1 MTATSSGRTVGGEEQ
16 QKARAVRGLGN
27 PMGRGPTASDREGRS
42 AAAAAGGVR
51 VFEGEPRLLEV
62 ALVVQGDAVQ
72 VLGAESVHEAAYA
85 GALDHDVVVGGLV
98 FDAEAVFEARAPA
111 RQHADAQAGGLG
123 GHLLLRHE
131 LADLDRG
138 LVGHGQGDG
147 SGTLRRRHCDP
158 PVTCELRK
166 SRRPCQL
173 SPHEARA
180 LMRLT
185 PADWLVVA
193 LYFLFNI
200 AVGLYYKGRAGKSTA
215 EYFLSGRNVPWW
227 LAGTSMVATTFA
239 ADTPLVVTG
248 LVAQNG
254 VAGNWL
260 WWNLLASGM
269 LTVFFYARLWR
280 RAGVMTDIEF
290 SEIRYA
296 GPPAA
301 FLRGF
306 RALYLGLLI
315 NCIIL
320 GWVNL
325 AMAKILQLVFG
336 VSKGDALWIVVGM
349 IALTSAISTLSGLW
363 GVLVTDLFQ
372 FVIKMGMVI
381 VLAVVAVQAVG
392 GIEAMRVKLA
402 AIDQLRGA
410 TTGGQGSVLSFVP
423 DVGSAWMPMITFFV
437 YIAVNWWATWY
448 PGAEPGGG
456 GYVAQRMLS
465 AKDEKH
471 SLLATLW
478 FNIAHY
484 AVRPW
489 PWILVALA
497 SLILFP
503 GLADPETGYIW
514 VLIDYLPSSLRGLMI
529 AAFAAAYMST
539 IATQLNW
546 GASYLINDFWRRFVK
561 REATDQYYVTA
572 SKVATVFLTL
582 ISAVV
587 TFYMGS
593 IGGAWKVL
601 IVTGAGTGGVLL
613 LRWYWW
619 RINAW
624 SEVSAMIAAFV
635 VSVTLQAGFGYDT
648 DQPKQFAL
656 IMIATV
662 AITTIVWLAVT
673 FLTAPESESTLVAY
687 YRRTRPSRTG
697 WGAVAARA
705 PDVRPSTDGLANLL
719 DWVAGCVL
727 VYGALFGVGKLLLH
741 DPLPGILM
749 LGLSALAGGVIYR
762 DLSRRGWSTVVE

>member
-1 MTATSSGRTVGGEEQ
+1 
-16 QKARAVRGLGN
+16 
-27 PMGRGPTASDREGRS
+27 
-42 AAAAAGGVR
+42 
-51 VFEGEPRLLEV
+51 
-62 ALVVQGDAVQ
+62 
-72 VLGAESVHEAAYA
+72 
-85 GALDHDVVVGGLV
+85 
-98 FDAEAVFEARAPA
+98 
-111 RQHADAQAGGLG
+111 
-123 GHLLLRHE
+123 
-131 LADLDRG
+131 
-138 LVGHGQGDG
+138 
-147 SGTLRRRHCDP
+147 
-158 PVTCELRK
+158 
-166 SRRPCQL
+166 
-173 SPHEARA
+173 
-180 LMRLT
+180 MRLT
-185 PADWLVVA
+185 LADWVVVA
-193 LYFLFNI
+193 LYFLFNV
-200 AVGLYYKGRAGKSTA
+200 AVGLYYKSRASQSTA
-215 EYFLSGRNVPWW
+215 EFFLSGRNVPWW

-248 LVAQNG
+248 LVARNG
-254 VAGNWL
+254 IAGNWL
-260 WWNLLASGM
+260 WWNLLMSGM

-306 RALYLGLLI
+306 RAVYLGLLI

-336 VSKGDALWIVVGM
+336 VSKGEALWIVVGL
-349 IALTSAISTLSGLW
+349 IVLTSAISTLSGLW

-392 GIEAMRVKLA
+392 GIEAMKVKLA
-402 AIDQLRGA
+402 AIDQVRGA

-423 DVGSAWMPMITFFV
+423 DIGSAWMPMITFFV

-503 GLADPETGYIW
+503 GLKDPETGYIR
-514 VLIDYLPSSLRGLMI
+514 VMIEYLPSSLRGLMV
-529 AAFAAAYMST
+529 AAFAAAFMST

-546 GASYLINDFWRRFVK
+546 GASYLVNDFWRRFVK
-561 REATDQYYVTA
+561 RDGTEQYYVRA
-572 SKVATVFLTL
+572 SQVATVLLTL
-582 ISAVV
+582 VSAEI
-587 TFYMGS
+587 TRHMDS

-624 SEVSAMIAAFV
+624 SEVASMICAAV
-635 VSVTLQAGFGYDT
+635 VSIALQVVFGYDT

-656 IMIATV
+656 VMLTTV

-673 FLTAPESESTLVAY
+673 YLTAPEPQEKLLSF
-687 YRRTRPSRTG
+687 YRRTRPSRSG
-697 WGAVAARA
+697 WGPIAEIA
-705 PDVRPSTDGLANLL
+705 PEVEASSGGLSNLL
-719 DWVAGCVL
+719 DWIAGCTL
-727 VYGALFGVGKLLLH
+727 VYGVLFGVGKLLLG
-741 DPLPGILM
+741 DTTR
-749 LGLSALAGGVIYR
+749 GLLLLALAALGGFVIYR
-762 DLSRRGWSTVVE
+762 DLSRRGWATVVE

>member
-1 MTATSSGRTVGGEEQ
+1 
-16 QKARAVRGLGN
+16 
-27 PMGRGPTASDREGRS
+27 
-42 AAAAAGGVR
+42 
-51 VFEGEPRLLEV
+51 
-62 ALVVQGDAVQ
+62 
-72 VLGAESVHEAAYA
+72 
-85 GALDHDVVVGGLV
+85 
-98 FDAEAVFEARAPA
+98 
-111 RQHADAQAGGLG
+111 
-123 GHLLLRHE
+123 
-131 LADLDRG
+131 
-138 LVGHGQGDG
+138 
-147 SGTLRRRHCDP
+147 
-158 PVTCELRK
+158 
-166 SRRPCQL
+166 
-173 SPHEARA
+173 
-180 LMRLT
+180 MRLDFL
-185 PADWLVVA
+185 DWSIIA
-193 LYFLFNI
+193 LYFAFNV
-200 AVGLYYKGRAGKSTA
+200 AVGLYYKRRAGRSTA
-215 EYFLSGRNVPWW
+215 EFFLSGRNVPWW

-248 LVAQNG
+248 LVAKNG
-254 VAGNWL
+254 IAGNWL

-290 SEIRYA
+290 SELRYA

-325 AMAKILQLVFG
+325 AMAKILQLVFSI
-336 VSKGDALWIVVGM
+336 SKGEALWIVVGL
-349 IALTSAISTLSGLW
+349 IFLTSAISTLSGLW

-381 VLAVVAVQAVG
+381 VLAVVAVNAVG
-392 GIEAMRVKLA
+392 GIEAMKAKLVA
-402 AIDQLRGA
+402 AGRGSA
-410 TTGGQGSVLSFVP
+410 LGFVPEIGSV
-423 DVGSAWMPMITFFV
+423 WMPMVTFFV

-465 AKDEKH
+465 AKDERH

-503 GLADPETGYIW
+503 GLKDPETGYIR
-514 VLIDYLPSSLRGLMI
+514 VMIDYLPSSLRGLMV
-529 AAFAAAYMST
+529 AAFAAAFMST

-546 GASYLINDFWRRFVK
+546 GASYLVNDFYRRFV
-561 REATDQYYVTA
+561 RRDAGEPHYVLASRLATA
-572 SKVATVFLTL
+572 LLTV
-582 ISAVV
+582 ISAAVA
-587 TFYMGS
+587 FRIES
-593 IGGAWKVL
+593 IGGAWKLL
-601 IVTGAGTGGVLL
+601 IITGAGTGAVLL

-624 SEVSAMIAAFV
+624 SEVSAMITAFV
-635 VSVTLQAGFGYDT
+635 VSVLLQTVGGLDS
-648 DQPKQFAL
+648 DLPLDFARIVL
-656 IMIATV
+656 VTV
-662 AITTIVWLAVT
+662 AVTTVVWLVVT
-673 FLTAPESESTLVAY
+673 FATRPETDATLVAF
-687 YRRTRPSRTG
+687 YRRTRPSRLG
-697 WGAVAARA
+697 WGPVAARA
-705 PDVRPSTDGLANLL
+705 PDVRPSTDGLANLV

-749 LGLSALAGGVIYR
+749 LGLSAIAGAVIYR
-762 DLSRRGWSTVVE
+762 DLTRRGWRTVVE

>member
-1 MTATSSGRTVGGEEQ
+1 MTATSSGRTGGEEQ
-16 QKARAVRGLGN
+16 QKARARRGLGN

-72 VLGAESVHEAAYA
+72 VLGAESVHEAAHA
-85 GALDHDVVVGGLV
+85 AALDHHVVVGGFV

-200 AVGLYYKGRAGKSTA
+200 AVGLYYQGRAGKSTA
-215 EYFLSGRNVPWW
+215 EYFLSGRNVPWL

-248 LVAQNG
+248 LVARNG

-301 FLRGF
+301 FLRRF

-320 GWVNL
+320 GLVNL

-336 VSKGDALWIVVGM
+336 ISKLEALWIVVGL
-349 IALTSAISTLSGLW
+349 IVLTSAISTLSGLW

-381 VLAVVAVQAVG
+381 VLAVVAVHAVG
-392 GIEAMRVKLA
+392 GIEAMKAKLA
-402 AIDQLRGA
+402 LIDQARAASGS
-410 TTGGQGSVLSFVP
+410 GGSVLSFVP
-423 DVGSAWMPMITFFV
+423 DVGSAWLPMLTFFV

-465 AKDEKH
+465 AKDERH

-503 GLADPETGYIW
+503 GLADPETGYIR
-514 VLIDYLPSSLRGLMI
+514 VMIDYLPSSLRGLMV
-529 AAFAAAYMST
+529 AAFAAAFMST

-546 GASYLINDFWRRFVK
+546 GASYLVNDFYRRFV
-561 REATDQYYVTA
+561 RRDASEPNYVRA
-572 SKVATVFLTL
+572 SRVATALLTV
-582 ISAVV
+582 ISAAVA
-587 TFYMGS
+587 FRIES
-593 IGGAWKVL
+593 IGGAWKLL
-601 IVTGAGTGGVLL
+601 IITGAWTGAVLL

-624 SEVSAMIAAFV
+624 SAVAAMIAALV
-635 VSVTLQAGFGYDT
+635 VAVLLQTVWGLDS
-648 DQPKQFAL
+648 DLPLDFARIVL
-656 IMIATV
+656 VTV
-662 AITTIVWLAVT
+662 AVTTVVWLVVT
-673 FLTAPESESTLVAY
+673 FATPPETDATLVAF
-687 YRRTRPSRTG
+687 YRRTRPSRLG
-697 WGAVAARA
+697 WGPVAARA
-705 PDVRPSTDGLANLL
+705 PDVRPSADGLANLL
-719 DWVAGCVL
+719 DWIAGCVL

-749 LGLSALAGGVIYR
+749 LGVGAIGGVVIYR
-762 DLSRRGWSTVVE
+762 DLSRRGWRSVVE